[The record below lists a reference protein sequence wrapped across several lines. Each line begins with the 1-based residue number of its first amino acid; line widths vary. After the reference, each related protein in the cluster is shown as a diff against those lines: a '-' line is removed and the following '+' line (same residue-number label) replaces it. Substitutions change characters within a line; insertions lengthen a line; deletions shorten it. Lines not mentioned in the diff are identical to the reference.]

1 MRTCGSGHMAGL
13 FGAGVIACVVF
24 VDAPTVGREES
35 TTMSIVANGGL
46 KLADA
51 KFGFSWRN
59 EGGGVNG
66 GGSGI

>member
-1 MRTCGSGHMAGL
+1 MCVSENMTGI
-13 FGAGVIACVVF
+13 FGASVLARVVF